1 MIRGLYTATTGI
13 VLGVARQALI
23 AHDVA
28 NANTTGY
35 KRAALPLVPSSR
47 LDVQRL
53 ATGVPEPVANDVR
66 ARAGPL
72 GTGVWTE
79 APVIDFGQGPL
90 RVTGQVLDLAL
101 EGEGF
106 FQVRGTQGTLYT
118 RDGSFHRDAAGNLV
132 TATGQFVLGDNNAPV
147 QLPEGEPVFAPDG
160 TVTVNGQVAGR
171 LGIVQFAQPNAL
183 QRAGEN
189 TFAANAAAVPAQ
201 ARVRQGFLEASNVD
215 PNRTVVDMLR
225 VARSYEA
232 SVRLVQ
238 VQDETVARLLE
249 VGRVG

>member
-13 VLGVARQALI
+13 ILGVIRQGLI

-28 NANTTGY
+28 NVNTVGYKGAALRLEPSTQLAGQRLTTG
-35 KRAALPLVPSSR
+35 
-47 LDVQRL
+47 
-53 ATGVPEPVANDVR
+53 GPEPVTDEVR
-66 ARAGPL
+66 AAVGPL

-90 RVTGQVLDLAL
+90 KATSRPLDVAL

-106 FQVRGTQGTLYT
+106 FQVRGNLGTLYT

-132 TATGQFVLGDNNAPV
+132 TSTGQFVLGDNNAPI
-147 QLPEGEPVFAPDG
+147 QLPEGEPVVSPDG
-160 TVTVNGQVAGR
+160 TITVNGQVVGR
-171 LGIVQFAQPNAL
+171 LGIVQFAQPDVLA
-183 QRAGEN
+183 RAGEN
-189 TFAANAAAVPAQ
+189 TFTANVAGTPAQ

-215 PNRTVVDMLR
+215 PNWTVVEMLR

-232 SVRLVQ
+232 SVRMVQ
-238 VQDETVARLLE
+238 AQDETLARLLD
-249 VGRVG
+249 VGRLG